1 MLAYQEIAQPATL
14 WPEPMELIWQV
25 LEPETD
31 LVVRW
36 KRPDIGLSDRLF
48 IGAVVNLP
56 GESRPWG
63 VITWLADIY
72 LTSRETIY
80 DIGRQVR
87 QALLG
92 PEPAK
97 PPLIIEM
104 SPEISAGG
112 PVIRV
117 SDHRLKRTILSL
129 LLPGGASLR
138 AIQDCLAVSLDT
150 SRSIG
155 YLSEAINEAGQR
167 AGEILSNLDYSPL
180 GEVILARDETWF
192 NGLAFL
198 VAVEPNSYVLL
209 AGQVEPQCD
218 SDTWAVSLA
227 LEQSRDGL
235 RIVGLSED
243 AALFYD
249 PSLTKAAALL
259 PTEFAPQIQKDIWH
273 LQFKGAAVLRILER
287 QALGQLQR
295 AEDWATA
302 SGPQDDRRVEN
313 WLAAELKAEAMI
325 ELAAA
330 FRFWY
335 GCVCD
340 SLELVDWRSG
350 EIRERAINQWLLDEC
365 LQALAAFEHPKI
377 RGWLTYIKNQSDQL
391 FTYLDWLEVGLDG
404 WQQAAARQLSPVDVS
419 FFERLTARAWRLQRA
434 VINGHLNF
442 VPAARRAL
450 ALLEAI
456 IANDPGLQALAQQL
470 MTILEQ
476 TIRTSCAA
484 ETVNSIIKAYLHT
497 KRSFQS
503 RETAQNW
510 FNLFRL
516 WFCMHPFKRSHIM
529 PSGYKRQGQSPFQLA
544 GIKVY
549 TPAGDLTDDWMA
561 ALGYPADA

>member
-1 MLAYQEIAQPATL
+1 MLAYQEIAQPTTL

-25 LEPETD
+25 LGPETD
-31 LVVRW
+31 LVLRW
-36 KRPDIGLSDRLF
+36 KRPDIGLADRLF

-56 GESRPWG
+56 HERRPWG
-63 VITWLADIY
+63 AITWLAEVY

-92 PEPAK
+92 PDQAEPS
-97 PPLIIEM
+97 PLMIEM
-104 SPEISAGG
+104 LPVPDSPVAG

-155 YLSEAINEAGQR
+155 YLSEFINEAGQQ
-167 AGEILSNLDYSPL
+167 AGKILDKLDYSPL
-180 GEVILARDETWF
+180 GEVILARDETYF
-192 NGLAFL
+192 NDLAFL
-198 VAVEPNSYVLL
+198 VAVEPHSYVLL
-209 AGQVEPQCD
+209 AGQVEQQCD
-218 SDTWAVSLA
+218 SDTWALSLA

-235 RIVGLSED
+235 QIVGLSED
-243 AALFYD
+243 GALFYE
-249 PSLTKAAALL
+249 PSLKKTADLL
-259 PTEFAPQIQKDIWH
+259 TTEFCVQTQKDVWH
-273 LQFKGAAVLRILER
+273 LQFKGAAVLRTLER
-287 QALGQLQR
+287 QALGQLQG
-295 AEDWATA
+295 AEKLANA
-302 SGPQDDRRVEN
+302 PGPQEDERVAA

-325 ELAAA
+325 ELSAQ

-350 EIRERAINQWLLDEC
+350 EIRDRTINQWLLDEC
-365 LQALAAFEHPKI
+365 IAALSVFDHASIKA
-377 RGWLTYIKNQSDQL
+377 WLTYIKNQSEQL
-391 FTYLDWLEVGLDG
+391 FTFLDWLEVGLDA
-404 WQQAAARQLSPVDVS
+404 WHQQAYRQLSPTDVP

-434 VINGHLNF
+434 VINGHHSF
-442 VPAARRAL
+442 GPASRRAL
-450 ALLEAI
+450 ALLDAI
-456 IANDPGLQALAQQL
+456 IADDPALRSLAQSL

-484 ETVNSIIKAYLHT
+484 ETVNSIIKSYLRV

-503 RETAQNW
+503 RQTAQNW

-516 WFCMHPFKRSHIM
+516 WFCMHPFKRSH
-529 PSGYKRQGQSPFQLA
+529 KRQGLSPFQLA

-549 TPAGDLTDDWMA
+549 TPAGEVTDDWMA
-561 ALGYPADA
+561 ALGYPAED